1 MSSRNA
7 PKRIPLRNEDREILK
22 TGVYKCCNRKWKA
35 TLVQVIQDGRK
46 LYALQPKTGNE
57 KAPKEKRNVCK
68 RCRKKLRPAE
78 NRDRKKRMYGHFNCT
93 GINAQG
99 KRCGRTWTSSLT
111 WTLNNQI
118 QTTKCKACNTE
129 TMPYQLVSL
138 FLCYY
143 MNHIVWS
150 MNF

>member
-35 TLVQVIQDGRK
+35 TFVQVRRWKEEDGRK
-46 LYALQPKTGNE
+46 MYALQQ
-57 KAPKEKRNVCK
+57 EKRNVCK
-68 RCRKKLRPAE
+68 RCRKKLCPAE
-78 NRDRKKRMYGHFNCT
+78 IRDRKRRMYGHFNCT